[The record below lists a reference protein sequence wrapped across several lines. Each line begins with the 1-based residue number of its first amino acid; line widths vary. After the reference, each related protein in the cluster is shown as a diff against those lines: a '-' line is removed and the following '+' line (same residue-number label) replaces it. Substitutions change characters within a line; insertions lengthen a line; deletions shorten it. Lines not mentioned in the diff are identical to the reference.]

1 MATERHLH
9 SSLAECPTPTPA
21 PATEGSLAAHY
32 AAHLLQSLP
41 LARQH
46 GAPLSL
52 ENTQADIDA
61 ARDWAASGLMW
72 LTGCPGEPPARA
84 AHAVAS
90 CARGALQAFSRL
102 CAPGAALPDN
112 GATLLVERAALL
124 GLARR
129 ERRSANGSC
138 HLLRSADGWL
148 ALNLAR
154 ADDRALL
161 PAWVQAA
168 DVEDDLGQLQ
178 AMVALRKTS
187 DLLERGHLLG
197 LPVAAPGGED
207 SAHWFKRSFRGT
219 PRAPRTGVPPLV
231 VDLSALW
238 AGPLCAS
245 LLHSAGA
252 RVIRVESTT
261 RPDPTRQAAP
271 AFFDLLNA
279 GKEQV
284 ALDFGS
290 ERALAQLRQLLA
302 VADIVIEGSRP
313 RALRQLGILAEDV
326 VAVRPGVVWLSL
338 TGYGRAEPFA
348 NRVAFGDDAA
358 FAAGLCAVEPRT
370 SAPVFCGD
378 ALCDPL
384 LGLHAAL
391 AALAFWQSGE
401 AALLDFN
408 LHDVGAH
415 CRGFHCSANPGAV
428 VWQREGWMLEV
439 GGQRFP
445 VQRPRGRTP
454 GTRAAP
460 SGWHTEQ
467 VIREFCS
474 AC

>member
-161 PAWVQAA
+161 PAWLEEA
-168 DVEDDLGQLQ
+168 DLEDDLPKLQ
-178 AMVALRKTS
+178 QAVRAHTTAG
-187 DLLERGHLLG
+187 LLERGHLLG
-197 LPVAAPGGED
+197 LPLAAPGG
-207 SAHWFKRSFRGT
+207 AAPVHWCKRSVRGT

-238 AGPLCAS
+238 AGPLCSS

-271 AFFDLLNA
+271 AFFDLLHA

-290 ERALAQLRQLLA
+290 ERGRAQLCRLLA
-302 VADIVIEGSRP
+302 AADIVIEGSRP
-313 RALRQLGILAEDV
+313 RALRQLGIVAEDV
-326 VAVRPGVVWLSL
+326 VAARCGV
-338 TGYGRAEPFA
+338 AEPH
-348 NRVAFGDDAA
+348 
-358 FAAGLCAVEPRT
+358 GLWPPGTIRQPCGLRRRRGVCRW
-370 SAPVFCGD
+370 PVFNS
-378 ALCDPL
+378 
-384 LGLHAAL
+384 AAN
-391 AALAFWQSGE
+391 W
-401 AALLDFN
+401 
-408 LHDVGAH
+408 
-415 CRGFHCSANPGAV
+415 
-428 VWQREGWMLEV
+428 
-439 GGQRFP
+439 
-445 VQRPRGRTP
+445 
-454 GTRAAP
+454 
-460 SGWHTEQ
+460 
-467 VIREFCS
+467 
-474 AC
+474 